1 MKNYLWQDDGN
12 ARIDRDIMEFM
23 AGEDVI
29 LDRELFPFDIQAT
42 AAHVRG
48 LARIGILSDQESSA
62 LCSLLETLLR
72 DFTEGRFILD
82 QRFEDGHSAI
92 EMFLTE
98 AVGEA
103 GAKVHTGRSRNDQ
116 VAVATRLYLKDC
128 LGRLMVLNSRIAH
141 ACLARAERQADI
153 PMPGYTHLQRAVP
166 SSIGLWMGGFA
177 EAFTDNLVFA
187 ANVQDL
193 LDCSPLGTAAG
204 YGVNLPLDRDGVA
217 SDLGFSRIQ
226 VNPMYT
232 QNSRGKF
239 EIMALQAAA
248 HAMQDVRR
256 LAWDLS
262 LFTTSEFDFI
272 HLPAQYTTGSSIM
285 PNKSNPD
292 VVELLRG
299 KAATVEAAVGEIQSV
314 LSLPS
319 GYQRDL
325 QLTKAPLIR
334 GFKSALQ
341 ALAIVSPLVDGLEF
355 NEKKMSESI
364 SIEMFATDA
373 ALAQAAQGVPFRAAY
388 LDAKKSLDASGKAD
402 AAASLAQRVSP
413 GGCGDLQLDRI
424 RQRLEQKIKHLA
436 GRNSGTANYFHEYE
450 K

>member
-1 MKNYLWQDDGN
+1 MKKFLWQDRGAQVDQQ
-12 ARIDRDIMEFM
+12 IMEFM
-23 AGEDVI
+23 AGEDVV
-29 LDRELFPFDIQAT
+29 LDRELFPFDIRAT

-48 LARIGILSDQESSA
+48 LERIGILTPGE
-62 LCSLLETLLR
+62 CETLCKLLDQLR
-72 DFTEGRFILD
+72 QEFAAGGFVLD

-98 AVGEA
+98 KAGDI

-116 VAVATRLYLKDC
+116 VAVATRLYLKESLEMLIGLD
-128 LGRLMVLNSRIAH
+128 GHIAQ
-141 ACLARAERQADI
+141 ACLDRAAQHADV

-177 EAFTDNLVFA
+177 EAFTDDLVFA
-187 ANVQDL
+187 VTVLDL
-193 LDCSPLGTAAG
+193 VDCSPLGTAAG

-217 SDLGFSRIQ
+217 AELGFSRIQ
-226 VNPMYT
+226 VNPMAA

-262 LFTTSEFDFI
+262 LFTTSEFNFVK
-272 HLPAQYTTGSSIM
+272 LPASYTTGSSIM

-299 KAATVEAAVGEIQSV
+299 KVATIEGAILEIQAV

-325 QLTKAPLIR
+325 QLTKAPLLRGIR
-334 GFKSALQ
+334 AALQ
-341 ALAIVSPLVDGLEF
+341 ALAIVPPLVRGLEF
-355 NEKKMSESI
+355 NEENMKRAI
-364 SIEMFATDA
+364 SLEMFATDI
-373 ALAQAAQGVPFRAAY
+373 ALAETVKGMPFRAAY
-388 LDAKKSLDASGKAD
+388 IEAKKSLGRAGTPD
-402 AAASLAQRVSP
+402 AASSLAQRVSP
-413 GGCGDLQLDRI
+413 GACGDLQLSRI
-424 RQRLEQKIKHLA
+424 KLRLEQKLKEFEA
-436 GRNSGTANYFHEYE
+436 QKSSP
-450 K
+450 

>member
-1 MKNYLWQDDGN
+1 MKNYLWQDDDG
-12 ARIDRDIMEFM
+12 AQIDQTIMEFM
-23 AGEDVI
+23 AGEDVV

-48 LARIGILSDQESSA
+48 LARIGILSADES
-62 LCSLLETLLR
+62 ETLCLLLDQLQQ
-72 DFTEGRFILD
+72 DFAAGRFVLD
-82 QRFEDGHSAI
+82 ERYEDGHSAI

-98 AVGEA
+98 KVGDT

-116 VAVATRLYLKDC
+116 VAVATRLFLKSS
-128 LGRLMVLNSRIAH
+128 LEQLVKLNGRIAQ
-141 ACLARAERQADI
+141 ACLLRAEQHADV

-187 ANVQDL
+187 SNVL
-193 LDCSPLGTAAG
+193 ELIDCSPLGTAAG

-217 SDLGFSRIQ
+217 GELGFGRLQ
-226 VNPMYT
+226 VSPMYA

-239 EIMALQAAA
+239 EIMALQAAS

-262 LFTTSEFDFI
+262 LFTTSEFDFVS
-272 HLPAQYTTGSSIM
+272 LPGQYTTGSSIM

-292 VVELLRG
+292 VVELLRAR
-299 KAATVEAAVGEIQSV
+299 AATIDGAVVEIQSV

-334 GFKSALQ
+334 GLKAALQ
-341 ALAIVSPLVDGLEF
+341 ALALVSPLVEGVEF
-355 NEKKMSESI
+355 KEEKMRQAI
-364 SIEMFATDA
+364 SLDMFATDI
-373 ALAQAAQGVPFRAAY
+373 ALANTARGVPFRTAY
-388 LDAKKSLDASGKAD
+388 LEAKQSLDEMKEAD

-424 RQRLEQKIKHLA
+424 RRRLEQVSSQI
-436 GRNSGTANYFHEYE
+436 
-450 K
+450 